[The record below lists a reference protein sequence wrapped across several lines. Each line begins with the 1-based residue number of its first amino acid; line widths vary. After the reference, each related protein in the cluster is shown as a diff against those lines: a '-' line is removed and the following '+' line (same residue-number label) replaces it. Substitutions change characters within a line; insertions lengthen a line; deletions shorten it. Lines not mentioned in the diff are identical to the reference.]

1 MNILKMHINNF
12 GKLENKKINLEKGIN
27 IIYGKNESGKS
38 TLLKFIIGIFFG
50 LSKNKNGK
58 IISDYDKYT
67 PWSNKEFSGKLEYEL
82 DNKNKYEIFREF
94 NKKNPQIYDENLEE
108 ISKKF
113 NIDKTNGNQFFYE
126 QTNVDENLFKS
137 TIVSE
142 QQEIKLEEKEQ
153 NQLIQKMTN
162 IISTG
167 EDNISFQKII
177 NKLNK
182 KQLEEIGTKRSQD
195 RPINILSN
203 RLEEIENKKEYLK
216 QFIDKKNEIE
226 QKNKYIQNIIESK
239 EIELEI
245 IKKQKNIIENE
256 ELQKEKIKIKKENV
270 EEYNE
275 KINNLKNKK
284 EILEKD
290 NEIKKETLKI
300 QIILEIIY
308 IIITIIMLSIKNN
321 LIATIG
327 MIITILNLI
336 YILYKKSKSK
346 KNDKQKYNNKKIQI
360 NNIENEIKIL
370 EESKNKKIEQIKI
383 EQDKIKY
390 EKYLQENNTKEY
402 YKKILP
408 LNFIE
413 EILNKKELNLEIE
426 KLQNEINNEKI
437 SFNTNNIEKNNII
450 KKLEELVKIEEEY
463 YFLQEQYK
471 ELKFNNEAI
480 EIARQEL
487 ENTYEEMKKNITP
500 EFTYNLSKIISKISN
515 GKYNKI
521 KFDDKNGITV
531 ELQNGNYIS
540 AENLSIGTI
549 DQLYLSLRLA
559 AANQISKENL
569 PIILDEVFAFY
580 DKERLENILKYINE
594 EFENRQI
601 LIFTCTNRE
610 KELLEKNNITFN
622 YITI

>member
-346 KNDKQKYNNKKIQI
+346 KNNKQKYNNKKIQI